1 MQIFDGRQ
9 ITAARALADITTVV
23 LARKSGVASR
33 TVEVGG
39 ELQVSEK
46 KTDGDVIGRCGRNLS
61 GAGG

>member
-9 ITAARALADITTVV
+9 ITAARALADITTV